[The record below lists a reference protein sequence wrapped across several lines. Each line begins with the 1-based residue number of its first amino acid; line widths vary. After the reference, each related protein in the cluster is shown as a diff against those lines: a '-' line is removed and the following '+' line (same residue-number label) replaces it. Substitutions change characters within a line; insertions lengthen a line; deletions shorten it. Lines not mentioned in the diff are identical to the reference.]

1 MMTEAAAPHT
11 IKWQDVK
18 NLTAAELGFIQ
29 VLSIMMDKVHSDNQ
43 QWWMYPPKPAEGQRP
58 IYAPE
63 MFNQGERIALM
74 HSELSEA
81 LEAIRHGYP
90 ADTHVTDMGNLEME
104 MADVV
109 IRVMDFCEAY
119 KLDLGCA
126 IIAKLIYNR
135 TRPPKHGGKAF

>member
-1 MMTEAAAPHT
+1 MTEVKQPHT
-11 IKWQDVK
+11 IEWGRVK
-18 NLTAAELGFIQ
+18 NLTQQEFEFIRA
-29 VLSIMMDKVHSDNQ
+29 LSGLMKVVHNDNM
-43 QWWMYPPKPAEGQRP
+43 QWWLYPPKPADGQRP
-58 IYAPE
+58 FYAPD
-63 MFNQGERIALM
+63 MFNQGEKIALM

-90 ADTHVTDMGNLEME
+90 ADTHVTDMGNLEIE
-104 MADVV
+104 MADVM